1 MQFGRTGF
9 YGNSTS
15 MYHDI
20 IIDDE
25 GSIYVADG
33 SDNTIKKFR
42 IKKSG

>member
-9 YGNSTS
+9 YDNSTS

-20 IIDDE
+20 IIDNE

-33 SDNTIKKFR
+33 SDKKNKKFR
-42 IKKSG
+42 LKKSE